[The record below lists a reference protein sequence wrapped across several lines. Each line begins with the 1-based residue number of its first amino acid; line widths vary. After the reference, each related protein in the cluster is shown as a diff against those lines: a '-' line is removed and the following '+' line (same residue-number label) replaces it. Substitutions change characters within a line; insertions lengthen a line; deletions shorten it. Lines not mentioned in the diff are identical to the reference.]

1 MRAYLLIQ
9 TDSGPLFV
17 AMVYMGLT
25 YRDQCLQHDQIPK
38 FLFFAGLAGT
48 FAAILRLSLVLK
60 WRSIQAKYDKR
71 LVANTTLQFITRQ
84 VFYTKKK
91 KG

>member
-25 YRDQCLQHDQIPK
+25 YRDQCLQHDQIPM

-71 LVANTTLQFITRQ
+71 
-84 VFYTKKK
+84 
-91 KG
+91 